1 MRLRTK
7 ISLVNV
13 TILLFAA
20 VITLYIAIVDILEK
34 NNRDIK
40 QAGQEELIRV
50 KTQLRDVVDLAYEVA
65 NSNFSD
71 SLSVKALEKNYGWLL
86 KEAVNATKSDIDND
100 LKGNFKGEAEFY
112 RTELN
117 SAKTSVAHF
126 KGSYIKVFF
135 IAAGNKSSTVTAYF
149 IEKAA
154 EKTAEGFVYN
164 ESSANPA
171 IAYFSKTADGKII
184 VAAEIGTRQ
193 IITDAMER
201 SKAVIRKLIYGEGQG
216 YVFVN
221 NLNCKSVVHPF
232 YPAIEGADFS
242 NVADGKGKKFVP
254 EMVEICKT
262 RGKGYVYYYWPKY
275 ETGLKNPPAMPKISY
290 VRLFEPWGWV
300 IGSGAYID
308 NIEKLAETRKFEKQE
323 QVNELIVKV
332 LISSVMITFG
342 MILFSIFFAETLSK
356 PIVKMIDRMKSVKLD
371 EITTSSVSSLKGS
384 HELKE
389 LGNIF
394 NSMLHSINDGIKK
407 IRETTSIKEKF
418 ESELNIAR
426 NIQLSLLPKTFPKSS
441 DNVEFDIYGAVK
453 SARTVGGDM
462 YDFFNIDDHN
472 ICFAVG
478 DVSDKG
484 VPSSLFMALTRTLLH
499 SKAEK
504 NLTAGQIVTEMNKS
518 LCENNDASMFVTF
531 FIGLLNLKNGKLN
544 YCNAGHNLP
553 FLIRK
558 HSKVENLPVRHG
570 IPIGAMDLE
579 PYYDD
584 TVTLKPDDMLVIY
597 TDGVVRGIN
606 RKNELFGDVRLKKNL
621 QSCLQMKPKEC
632 VETIMEAVLDF
643 TGNIEQEDDIAL
655 LAVSYSGRSEHKIK
669 EKHVISADCPPEVDR
684 EEYL

>member
-20 VITLYIAIVDILEK
+20 IITLYIAIIDILEK
-34 NNRDIK
+34 NDRDIK

-50 KTQLRDVVDLAYEVA
+50 KTQIRDVVDLAYEVA

-71 SLSVKALEKNYGWLL
+71 SLSAKALEKNYGWLL

-100 LKGNFKGEAEFY
+100 LKINFKNESEFY
-112 RTELN
+112 RTELS
-117 SAKTSVAHF
+117 SAKTSVSHF

-135 IAAGNKSSTVTAYF
+135 IAAGNKNSTVTADF
-149 IEKAA
+149 VEKAA
-154 EKTAEGFVYN
+154 AKASEGFIYN
-164 ESSANPA
+164 ESNSNPA

-184 VAAEIGTRQ
+184 VAAEIGTMQ
-193 IITDAMER
+193 IIMDAMER

-216 YVFVN
+216 YIFVN
-221 NLNCKSVVHPF
+221 NLNSQSVVHPF
-232 YPAIEGADFS
+232 NPAIEGTDFS
-242 NVADGKGKKFVP
+242 NVTDGKGKKFVP
-254 EMVEICKT
+254 EMVEICKK

-275 ETGLKNPPAMPKISY
+275 ETGLKNPPAMLKISY

-308 NIEKLAETRKFEKQE
+308 NIEKLATTRKFEKQE

-332 LISSVMITFG
+332 LVSSVLITFG

-356 PIVKMIDRMKSVKLD
+356 PIVKMIDGMKSVKLD
-371 EITTSSVSSLKGS
+371 EITTSSISSLKGS
-384 HELKE
+384 YELKE

-441 DNVEFDIYGAVK
+441 DNVEFDVYGAVK

-484 VPSSLFMALTRTLLH
+484 VPSSLFMALTRTLLR
-499 SKAEK
+499 SKAGK

-558 HSKVENLPVRHG
+558 HNKVENLPVRHG

-584 TVTLKPDDMLVIY
+584 TVTLKPDDMLLIY

-606 RKNELFGDVRLKKNL
+606 RRNELFGDVRLKKNL
-621 QSCLQMKPKEC
+621 QNCLQMKPKEC

-643 TGNIEQEDDIAL
+643 TGNVEQEDDIAV
-655 LAVSYSGRSEHKIK
+655 LAVSYCGHIVEHKIK
-669 EKHVISADCPPEVDR
+669 EKHPVSANTSETDR